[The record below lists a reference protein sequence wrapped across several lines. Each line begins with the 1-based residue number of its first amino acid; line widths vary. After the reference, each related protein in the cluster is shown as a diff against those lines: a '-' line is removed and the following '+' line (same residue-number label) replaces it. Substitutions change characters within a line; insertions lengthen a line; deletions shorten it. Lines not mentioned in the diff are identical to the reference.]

1 MKTIQKWKEDPIVEE
16 VHRVREKLG
25 KEWAKD
31 PKAFNERITKRALD
45 AGLKEA
51 DIKPISLKDLRRK
64 GKKSKKKTER
74 RMIESVKS
82 ERRVKPLRGEI

>member
-1 MKTIQKWKEDPIVEE
+1 MKTMQKWKEDPIVEE

-31 PKAFNERITKRALD
+31 PKAFNERITRRALA
-45 AGLKEA
+45 AGLKVA

-64 GKKSKKKTER
+64 GKKSKKNKPER
-74 RMIESVKS
+74 
-82 ERRVKPLRGEI
+82 